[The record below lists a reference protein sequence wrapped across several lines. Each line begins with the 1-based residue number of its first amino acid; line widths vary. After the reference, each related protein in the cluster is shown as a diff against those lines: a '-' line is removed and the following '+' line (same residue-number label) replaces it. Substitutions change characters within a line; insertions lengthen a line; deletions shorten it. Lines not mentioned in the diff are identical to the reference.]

1 MKTRYF
7 DDPKDD
13 VAFERCVDVLV
24 ELIEKYA
31 GLFALNNIGY
41 EYCVVFASTTI
52 VTSVFSLED
61 YIGRCGRYRD
71 QFEFNRN
78 ATYPIDKNQIDRKTG

>member
-71 QFEFNRN
+71 QFEFKRN
-78 ATYPIDKNQIDRKTG
+78 ATYPNDKNQIDREAG